1 MSAKRPAE
9 RLIRSFRT
17 AMVGADT
24 IGDYLAAGHSLVI
37 CCKVCP
43 RIVEWTPPE
52 LERRFGAT
60 PQLRLSSLV
69 PRLGCMGVDGCGSKE
84 VAVFPQLYDPARP
97 S

>member
-17 AMVGADT
+17 EMVGTDT
-24 IGDYLAAGHSLVI
+24 IGDYLTAGHWLVI
-37 CCKVCP
+37 CCKDCP
-43 RIVEWTPPE
+43 RIIEWMPLE
-52 LERRFGAT
+52 LKRRFGAT

-69 PRLGCMGVDGCGSKE
+69 PRLACTCDLGCGSKE
-84 VAVFPQLYDPARP
+84 VAMFPELYDETWP